1 MANQARR
8 PNKRRVE
15 GGGRVTPKGGPTARK
30 KPVPK
35 RGGGSAG
42 ADGPDPSSRYTPP
55 VPHDYM
61 ESPRWV
67 PVVMFGLFGIG
78 MVVIV
83 LHYMGVVLPNADS
96 NWWLAAGLGAIL
108 GGIVTATQLR

>member
-1 MANQARR
+1 VANQAKR

-15 GGGRVTPKGGPTARK
+15 GGGRVTPKGGPTPRK

-35 RGGGSAG
+35 SAASG
-42 ADGPDPSSRYTPP
+42 AEGPDPSSRYTPP
-55 VPHDYM
+55 VPSSYM

-67 PVVMFGLFGIG
+67 PVVMFGLFAIG

-83 LHYMGVVLPNADS
+83 LHYMGVLLPSAES

-108 GGIVTATQLR
+108 GGIITATQLR